1 MFPNLTSLYPQLV
14 HGRDPRTHVSA
25 CLPPPHTYPNS
36 GLLPGALPCHMFTKR
51 VSQGSRFS
59 SPHSQDSPKAVVTRS
74 TPPAQPGPPLHPQPS
89 PEDAPPP
96 VTPDFSEAQAGPR
109 PREPGE
115 TRTPTRPGARP
126 APGSGAPTSARP
138 RVPRRSR
145 APTPAPEAPAPRAP
159 PGAAP
164 RERRGT
170 GRRRT
175 EAAAPTVGD
184 ELGRQLPRQL
194 GDPLPLA
201 LGAAALDLRLQPR
214 ARLPGRHRG
223 LAAGGRRLPP
233 RPAPL
238 GSAPA
243 RRARRSGGG
252 GGGRREERP
261 CRPGPEPPPGRAAG
275 GRGRGAAARIGAT
288 AGPGGAQDP
297 GGRRRACGGSDEGG
311 GPADPRARR
320 PWRRSRS
327 GRDWGA
333 DAKGSLPW
341 RALALRS
348 GGPSLRARLRSCPRA
363 GPFCPGRP
371 PGT

>member
-1 MFPNLTSLYPQLV
+1 
-14 HGRDPRTHVSA
+14 
-25 CLPPPHTYPNS
+25 
-36 GLLPGALPCHMFTKR
+36 MFTKR

-59 SPHSQDSPKAVVTRS
+59 PARSQDSPKAVVTRS
-74 TPPAQPGPPLHPQPS
+74 TPPAQPGPPYTRRQVLR
-89 PEDAPPP
+89 
-96 VTPDFSEAQAGPR
+96 TRPR
-109 PREPGE
+109 PSH
-115 TRTPTRPGARP
+115 PTSLKPRP
-126 APGSGAPTSARP
+126 APDPGNPVRPAPRLGREPALRRGPGAPPQALGRGSPAD
-138 RVPRRSR
+138 R

-233 RPAPL
+233 RPAPR

-243 RRARRSGGG
+243 RRARRSGGGG

-275 GRGRGAAARIGAT
+275 GRGAAARIGAT
-288 AGPGGAQDP
+288 AGPGGARDP
-297 GGRRRACGGSDEGG
+297 GGRRRACGGSEGG
-311 GPADPRARR
+311 GPAHPRAR
-320 PWRRSRS
+320 
-327 GRDWGA
+327 
-333 DAKGSLPW
+333 
-341 RALALRS
+341 
-348 GGPSLRARLRSCPRA
+348 
-363 GPFCPGRP
+363 
-371 PGT
+371 